1 MTTAQS
7 PTKFIIQE
15 FREEPID
22 DPSVAS
28 NLVAEYSYDP
38 AFSARSTRDVHRKQ
52 LFSRRP
58 KSTTTSRKSSNTN
71 NPSALWH
78 WWGIQSI
85 SHIVWE
91 LFLPLGYPHT
101 VNPGYLQ
108 YQFYD
113 SVQGLCSYLRGVLC
127 SAAVLEAAGVGD
139 ESKTAMAAA
148 LTWASRDGLAMIGG
162 LVYSYFASPYF
173 DGHVKEFR
181 LFADIIN
188 DVGFALDMIA
198 PWVSTTFAS
207 YNGLLWVSSLA
218 VLCKTLCGISAGA
231 TKASITHHFAID
243 GNMADLNAKEST
255 QETFVSLV
263 GMLLGIGAAKVLQQ
277 YEQDEVDKKNR
288 WNWILFV
295 SLTILHVIANYKGV
309 ELLRMR
315 TLNRARAEI
324 VLQKV
329 IQTIAAR
336 AIINGDANNDNQH
349 PSLEEMIL
357 SPSQVHESLLCSA
370 WYIVYSGPLRLGVP
384 LMEILDADPEAVAP
398 HLSSSS
404 SKSHPNESLSQ
415 NYVITVKQTGASR
428 HGITVLVTLLVGAT
442 HRDELQ
448 AFVHAQTILACYK
461 ALQND
466 DKRRNSATDWMT
478 SANILIQSLFQDDD
492 KLVTALRGK
501 EWDVDGRFYLGF
513 SRKRSRWLSVSTL
526 EDSNEN
532 KKER

>member
-1 MTTAQS
+1 M
-7 PTKFIIQE
+7 
-15 FREEPID
+15 
-22 DPSVAS
+22 
-28 NLVAEYSYDP
+28 
-38 AFSARSTRDVHRKQ
+38 
-52 LFSRRP
+52 
-58 KSTTTSRKSSNTN
+58 
-71 NPSALWH
+71 
-78 WWGIQSI
+78 WGIQSI
-85 SHIVWE
+85 SRIVGE

-139 ESKTAMAAA
+139 ETKTAMAAA

-198 PWVSTTFAS
+198 PWVSTTFSS

-263 GMLLGIGAAKVLQQ
+263 GMLLGIGAAKVLLQ
-277 YEQDEVDKKNR
+277 YEQHEVDKKNR

-295 SLTILHVIANYKGV
+295 SLTTLHVIANYKGV

-315 TLNRARAEI
+315 TLNRARAEM

-329 IQTIAAR
+329 IQTIASQ
-336 AIINGDANNDNQH
+336 AINIDDANNNNQQN
-349 PSLEEMIL
+349 PTFEEMIP
-357 SPSQVHESLLCSA
+357 SPSEVHESLFWSA
-370 WYIVYSGPLRLGVP
+370 WHIVYSGPLRLDVSF
-384 LMEILDADPEAVAP
+384 MEILDADPDAVARL
-398 HLSSSS
+398 LSSSS
-404 SKSHPNESLSQ
+404 SKSESNKSSSQ
-415 NYVITVKQTGASR
+415 KYVIAMNTKQTGASR
-428 HGITVLVTLLVGAT
+428 HKIMILVSLLVGAT
-442 HRDELQ
+442 HRDELR
-448 AFVHAQTILACYK
+448 AFVHAQTILECYNTMQK
-461 ALQND
+461 D
-466 DKRRNSATDWMT
+466 DKLRDASGDWMN
-478 SANILIQSLFQDDD
+478 SVNELIQSLFQDDD
-492 KLVTALRGK
+492 QLVNALRKKG
-501 EWDVDGRFYLGF
+501 WDVDGRFYLGI
-513 SRKRSRWLSVSTL
+513 SRKRSRWIPVSAL
-526 EDSNEN
+526 EDSKET
-532 KKER
+532 KKEK